1 MKNLIILVSLLLT
14 SPLYA
19 QAFDHFLFGLQ
30 KDYFLAKTERGID
43 LNNHIRVS
51 KFGPLGRI
59 LSPDATAT
67 YNGKLN
73 LISLH
78 ADLLIKNGR
87 QYIIKDARLIRG
99 ANYAQ
104 TYYLSTIF
112 HEMGHAEL
120 DVFIE
125 NEREAEDSMLM
136 HHYKNV
142 LKPFY
147 KSNFPKFNAFTIFHE
162 HFGYYRSDLLEFLT
176 SERGDVLLANGYNIF
191 TRSCFLN
198 PVLRKK
204 LADGIALEEFQ
215 KLFVINANGDP
226 YRKRVSPRYVY
237 VKGKDLDLMQAPLA
251 KGILEQTHTL
261 FWAYHQAMYGFP
273 INQKDLV
280 NRMNASGEFKDS
292 LSECR
297 TRFWNEAQA
306 RL

>member
-1 MKNLIILVSLLLT
+1 MKNFIILVSLFLT
-14 SPLYA
+14 SSLYA
-19 QAFDHFLFGLQ
+19 QAFDQFVAGLQ
-30 KDYFLAKTERGID
+30 KDYYMTRTDRGIE
-43 LNNHIRVS
+43 LNHHIRVS

-67 YNGKLN
+67 YNSKLN
-73 LISLH
+73 LISLQE
-78 ADLLIKNGR
+78 DLLIKNGR
-87 QYIIKDARLIRG
+87 QYSIKDARLIRG

-125 NEREAEDSMLM
+125 NEREAEDSMLL

-147 KSNFPKFNAFTIFHE
+147 KSNFPKFNPFTIFHE
-162 HFGYYRSDLLEFLT
+162 HFGYYRSDLLDFLT
-176 SERGDVLLANGYNIF
+176 NERGDVLLANGYNVF
-191 TRSCFLN
+191 SKSCFLN
-198 PVLRKK
+198 SVLRKK
-204 LADGIALEEFQ
+204 LADGISLEEFQ
-215 KLFVINANGDP
+215 KLFVINTNAEP
-226 YRKRVSPRYVY
+226 YRKRVSTRYVY
-237 VKGKDLDLMQAPLA
+237 VKGKDIDLIQAPLA

-280 NRMNASGEFKDS
+280 NRMNATGEFKAS

-306 RL
+306 RR